1 MASDTGAT
9 AGASS
14 GVEIEDPIHG
24 GSRLASNALG
34 VSGVLFCCVTGA
46 APIAAMLFNVPV
58 TVLGG
63 GWSSPASF
71 WLATVVL
78 TLFSVGYVEMARRVT
93 AAGGFYSFV
102 SHGFGQIMGMGTA
115 VTITLCYVLFTAGVS
130 GVTAY
135 FANSTMNDWLS
146 IDIPVYVI
154 MFTLLAVMLVLA
166 FFHIEVTAA
175 ILGVCLVGEL
185 IALLVFGV
193 AVLVQG
199 GDSGIPLEPLSPAA
213 PWDNDNTAILGASA
227 TGIALFGAFWSWVGF
242 EMAPNY
248 AEESRDPRRIMAD
261 RDVRLRHRPR
271 HPLHVHLLDVRGRLG
286 HGEHVGRRPRAV
298 QR

>member
-1 MASDTGAT
+1 
-9 AGASS
+9 
-14 GVEIEDPIHG
+14 
-24 GSRLASNALG
+24 
-34 VSGVLFCCVTGA
+34 
-46 APIAAMLFNVPV
+46 MLFNVPV

-71 WLATVVL
+71 WIATVVL

-154 MFTLLAVMLVLA
+154 MFVLLAVMLVLA

-175 ILGVCLVGEL
+175 ILGVCLVG
-185 IALLVFGV
+185 
-193 AVLVQG
+193 
-199 GDSGIPLEPLSPAA
+199 
-213 PWDNDNTAILGASA
+213 
-227 TGIALFGAFWSWVGF
+227 
-242 EMAPNY
+242 
-248 AEESRDPRRIMAD
+248 RAD
-261 RDVRLRHRPR
+261 RAARVRRSRCSS
-271 HPLHVHLLDVRGRLG
+271 
-286 HGEHVGRRPRAV
+286 RAATAAS
-298 QR
+298 RSSR